1 MPHETLC
8 ERPAAFAYGC
18 LWVAARKQF
27 THTHS
32 KSFEILGHGFLS
44 QRQAHCHTAPAI
56 FPGIFRGNPNGRMRK
71 CILADHFHFP
81 TEIPVQSLHY
91 RGSSTDALHM
101 LILHT
106 KLCFSSLHF
115 QIAAALHQT
124 QRWSLIIVWALV
136 CKKNRE
142 KVNWRLSSGERTY
155 CQSRWNEIFFETLS
169 LEILE
174 RNESFLVRAY
184 AINQTVRH
192 FHVKWL

>member
-8 ERPAAFAYGC
+8 ERPTAFAYGC

-101 LILHT
+101 LILRYRYT
-106 KLCFSSLHF
+106 SYAPYKTLFFKFTFSNCGRFAS
-115 QIAAALHQT
+115 
-124 QRWSLIIVWALV
+124 
-136 CKKNRE
+136 KDD
-142 KVNWRLSSGERTY
+142 LSS
-155 CQSRWNEIFFETLS
+155 SFE
-169 LEILE
+169 
-174 RNESFLVRAY
+174 Y
-184 AINQTVRH
+184 
-192 FHVKWL
+192 